1 MTTRATDCLHNY
13 WVICQGRSR
22 VGLACVKSNTMWC
35 LSGGRTWA
43 SGPSSPMPRSISF
56 KFIVPSK
63 NGVVPISLLHID
75 PLTCFNNICVI
86 YVLCCCSSLFF
97 VFLQMLYDCMTLR
110 ACFNLFILTNIDRCR
125 PYFLHGLR
133 LKVLPSSKV
142 RNGTQQTQQSSSV
155 THSSPLG
162 LEDEIADLVCLHTL
176 CLHLC

>member
-1 MTTRATDCLHNY
+1 
-13 WVICQGRSR
+13 
-22 VGLACVKSNTMWC
+22 
-35 LSGGRTWA
+35 
-43 SGPSSPMPRSISF
+43 
-56 KFIVPSK
+56 
-63 NGVVPISLLHID
+63 
-75 PLTCFNNICVI
+75 
-86 YVLCCCSSLFF
+86 
-97 VFLQMLYDCMTLR
+97 MLYDCMTLR

-176 CLHLC
+176 CLHLCWFVLQFWQFISYPQILWLDLLNPDLYTFSIHWFSICGCSPLLPRNTKPCWSCWLTVGSCAWQLPARGKFGG